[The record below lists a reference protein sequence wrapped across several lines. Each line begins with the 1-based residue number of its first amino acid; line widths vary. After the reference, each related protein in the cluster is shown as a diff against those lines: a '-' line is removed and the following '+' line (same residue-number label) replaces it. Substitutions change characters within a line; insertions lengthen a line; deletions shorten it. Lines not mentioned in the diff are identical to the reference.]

1 MHTIPLA
8 LSEQQ
13 VSPGVLGF
21 VVVALLGLALFLLIR
36 SMNKQIRRINFDDGS
51 GDPGPHAAGTEPAP
65 GDAKTPADTTAS
77 AATGAEEKNAGSAP
91 ES

>member
-1 MHTIPLA
+1 MNGIPLA

-36 SMNKQIRRINFDDGS
+36 SMNKQMRKINFDDGS
-51 GDPGPHAAGTEPAP
+51 GPAAEPETKAEP
-65 GDAKTPADTTAS
+65 TADTSPKPA
-77 AATGAEEKNAGSAP
+77 AEE
-91 ES
+91 

>member
-36 SMNKQIRRINFDDGS
+36 SMNKQMRKINFDDGS
-51 GDPGPHAAGTEPAP
+51 GDPAPHAETGEQAPAGS
-65 GDAKTPADTTAS
+65 TPSADSKAS
-77 AATGAEEKNAGSAP
+77 AATGEEKNTSGS
-91 ES
+91 

>member
-36 SMNKQIRRINFDDGS
+36 SMNKQIRKINFDDGS
-51 GDPGPHAAGTEPAP
+51 GDPAPHEAEAEPAS
-65 GDAKTPADTTAS
+65 AEEKTPADTTAS
-77 AATGAEEKNAGSAP
+77 AATGAEEKNAGNAP